1 MPSVL
6 VVTMFISF
14 QILTDLLDFLTG
26 YLVSFVIYW
35 IALGTIFPIL
45 ILGTP
50 RELANLFRGSELDA
64 MQNQLQIQR
73 VGFFRFL
80 QGAQSSS
87 SCQFVLV
94 LHDYDY
100 LLGAWS
106 SFS

>member
-80 QGAQSSS
+80 QGCSE
-87 SCQFVLV
+87 F
-94 LHDYDY
+94 
-100 LLGAWS
+100 
-106 SFS
+106 